1 MDTGKVFVGS
11 IFLLVA
17 IYIIAFVSSPAAK
30 LFGGGVMAI
39 LGLLMLIPGLKEKPG
54 SKKVKRL

>member
-1 MDTGKVFVGS
+1 MNTGKVFLGS

-17 IYIIAFVSSPAAK
+17 IYIIVFVPSPAAK

-39 LGLLMLIPGLKEKPG
+39 LGLLTLIPGLKEK
-54 SKKVKRL
+54 K

>member
-1 MDTGKVFVGS
+1 MNTGKVFLGS

-17 IYIIAFVSSPAAK
+17 IYIIVFVSDPAAK

-39 LGLLMLIPGLKEKPG
+39 LGLLTLIPGLKEKPG
-54 SKKVKRL
+54 SKEE

>member
-1 MDTGKVFVGS
+1 MDTGKVFLGS

-17 IYIIAFVSSPAAK
+17 IYIFVFVQSPAAK

-39 LGLLMLIPGLKEKPG
+39 LGLLTLIPGLKEK
-54 SKKVKRL
+54 K

>member
-1 MDTGKVFVGS
+1 MNTGKVFLGS

-17 IYIIAFVSSPAAK
+17 IYIIVFVPSPAAK

-39 LGLLMLIPGLKEKPG
+39 LGLLTLIPGVKEKPE
-54 SKKVKRL
+54 SKKE